1 MRAEA
6 RRTRMQRITRRRFLQ
21 SAALAAALPRAWH
34 ARAAARPQRVAVVGA
49 GLAGLVAAYELMRA
63 GHTVMVFEALERPGG
78 RIRTRHDAFGDGLY
92 LEEGA
97 LEFGE
102 GYTLLNQYVAQF
114 GLPVSA
120 LAEAAPA
127 ASAEIFFVGGKRYQ
141 VARGQ
146 EPDWPY
152 ALSPEERRLGMRG
165 LWEKFAQ
172 PATRPLAQPFDTR
185 AMNRAARTL
194 DERTLA
200 DLARKQGA
208 SDAAVL
214 LMARAPMGGSFEHV
228 SGLQLLLWRRFLA
241 LSQNRTCLRGGNDQ
255 LPRAFAERLGAR
267 LHYRAELRGLAQD
280 RSQVRLT
287 IARGDAVEQVSAD
300 RVVLALPFSVL
311 RRVQLGDALARHK
324 RALVDGLRYES
335 ATRVFVHT
343 KTRFWKQAGL
353 DGSANTDLPVGAV
366 RDVSAGQTGG
376 AGILAAEVTGSASR
390 RLCAMSAE
398 ERLRV
403 GVDALGRVFPEA
415 GANAAGGSSV
425 CWDSEPYALG
435 AWAYFAPGEMS
446 SMFAQ
451 LALPDGRI
459 HFAGEHTAPL
469 GFMEGAVQS
478 GQRVAQEI
486 SAA

>member
-1 MRAEA
+1 
-6 RRTRMQRITRRRFLQ
+6 MQPISRRRFLQ
-21 SAALAAALPRAWH
+21 AAALAAALPVYGP
-34 ARAAARPQRVAVVGA
+34 ARAAVRAQRVAVVGA

-63 GHTVMVFEALERPGG
+63 GHTVTVFEALERPGG
-78 RIRTRHDAFGDGLY
+78 RIRTRRGAFGDGLY

-97 LEFGE
+97 VEFGE
-102 GYTLLNQYVAQF
+102 GYVLLNQYVAQF

-120 LAEAAPA
+120 LAEPTPAAAP
-127 ASAEIFFVGGKRYQ
+127 EIFFVGGKRYA
-141 VARGQ
+141 VTRGG

-152 ALSPEERRLGMRG
+152 ALSPEERRLGMHG

-172 PATRPLAQPFDTR
+172 PAARPLAQPFDTR

-200 DLARKQGA
+200 DQARKQGA

-214 LMARAPMGGSFEHV
+214 LMARAPMGESFEHV

-241 LSQNRTCLRGGNDQ
+241 LSQTRVCLKGGNDQ
-255 LPRAFAERLGAR
+255 LPRAFAERLGPR
-267 LHYRAELRGLAQD
+267 LHYRAELRGIAQE
-280 RSQVRLT
+280 RSQVRLA
-287 IARGDAVEQVSAD
+287 IAHGEAVEQVSAD
-300 RVVLALPFSVL
+300 RVVLALPFSAL
-311 RRVQLGDALARHK
+311 RRVQLGDSLARHK
-324 RALVDGLRYES
+324 RALVEGLRYES

-343 KTRFWKQAGL
+343 RSRFWRQAGL

-366 RDVSAGQTGG
+366 RDFSAGQAGSP
-376 AGILAAEVTGSASR
+376 GILGTQVTGSASR
-390 RLCAMSAE
+390 RLCAMSAP
-398 ERLRV
+398 ERLRL
-403 GVDALGRVFPEA
+403 GVDSLSRVFPEVA
-415 GANAAGGSSV
+415 ANEAGGSSV
-425 CWDSEPYALG
+425 CWDSEPFALG

-459 HFAGEHTAPL
+459 HFAGEHTAAL
-469 GFMEGAVQS
+469 GFLEGAVQS
-478 GQRVAQEI
+478 GQRAAQEI

>member
-1 MRAEA
+1 
-6 RRTRMQRITRRRFLQ
+6 MQRISRRRFLQ
-21 SAALAAALPRAWH
+21 SAALVAALPRAWQ
-34 ARAAARPQRVAVVGA
+34 ARAAVRPQRVAVVGA

-63 GHTVMVFEALERPGG
+63 GHTVTVFEALERPGG

-102 GYTLLNQYVAQF
+102 GYALLNQYIAQF
-114 GLPVSA
+114 ALPVST
-120 LAEAAPA
+120 LAEPAPA
-127 ASAEIFFVGGKRYQ
+127 AAPEIFFVGGKRYA
-141 VARGQ
+141 VARGR

-165 LWEKFAQ
+165 LWEKYAQ
-172 PATRPLAQPFDTR
+172 PAARPLAQPFDSR

-208 SDAAVL
+208 TDAAVL
-214 LMARAPMGGSFEHV
+214 LMSRAPMGESFEHV

-241 LSQNRTCLRGGNDQ
+241 LSSSRMCLKGGNDQ
-255 LPRAFAERLGAR
+255 LPRAFAERLGPR
-267 LHYRAELRGLAQD
+267 LHYRAELRSIAQE
-280 RSQVRLT
+280 RSQVRLG
-287 IARGDAVEQVSAD
+287 IAHGDALEQVSAD
-300 RVVLALPFSVL
+300 RVVLALPFTVL
-311 RRVQLGDALARHK
+311 RRVQLGDSLARHK
-324 RALVDGLRYES
+324 RALVEALRYES

-343 KTRFWKQAGL
+343 KTRFWRQAGL

-366 RDVSAGQTGG
+366 RDFSAGQPGS
-376 AGILAAEVTGSASR
+376 AGILGTEVIGTASR
-390 RLCAMSAE
+390 RLCAMGAG
-398 ERLRV
+398 ERLRS
-403 GVDALGRVFPEA
+403 GLDSLSRVFPEA
-415 GANAAGGSSV
+415 GANDAGGSSV

-451 LALPDGRI
+451 LGLPDGRI
-459 HFAGEHTAPL
+459 HFAGEHTSAL
-469 GFMEGAVQS
+469 GFLEGAAQS
-478 GQRVAQEI
+478 GQRAAQEI

>member
-1 MRAEA
+1 
-6 RRTRMQRITRRRFLQ
+6 MQRISRRRFLQ
-21 SAALAAALPRAWH
+21 SAALAAALPLAARAA

-63 GHTVMVFEALERPGG
+63 GHTVTVFEALERPGG
-78 RIRTRHDAFGDGLY
+78 RIRTRRDAFGDGLY

-97 LEFGE
+97 VEFGD
-102 GYTLLNQYVAQF
+102 GYTLLNQYIAQF
-114 GLPVSA
+114 GLPVST
-120 LAEAAPA
+120 LEPA
-127 ASAEIFFVGGKRYQ
+127 ATPQVFFVGGKRYE
-141 VARGQ
+141 VAHGG

-172 PATRPLAQPFDTR
+172 PAARPLAQPFDTR

-214 LMARAPMGGSFEHV
+214 LMARASMGDSFEHV

-241 LSQNRTCLRGGNDQ
+241 LSPSRSCLKGGNDQ
-255 LPRAFAERLGAR
+255 LPRAFAGRLGPR
-267 LHYRAELRGLAQD
+267 LHYRAELRSLVQE
-280 RSQVRLT
+280 RSQVRLG
-287 IARGDAVEQVSAD
+287 IVQGNALEQVSAD

-311 RRVQLGDALARHK
+311 RRVQLGDSLARHK
-324 RALVDGLRYES
+324 RALVEGLRYES

-343 KTRFWKQAGL
+343 RTRFWRQAGL

-366 RDVSAGQTGG
+366 RDASAGQAGD
-376 AGILAAEVTGSASR
+376 AGILGTEVTGSASR
-390 RLCAMSAE
+390 RLCAMSAA
-398 ERLRV
+398 ERQRV
-403 GVDALGRVFPEA
+403 GLESLSRVFPEL

-459 HFAGEHTAPL
+459 HFAGEHTSPL

-478 GQRVAQEI
+478 GQRAAQEI
-486 SAA
+486 GAA